1 MEDIEIIDANEARRL
16 TKEAINKD
24 NSVLKPIMEK
34 IKKAIN
40 NKEYYCYISG
50 TTSEYVIDKLHALGY
65 QTQYL
70 TNFDFNDP
78 HSTPLYKVMWKTP
91 L

>member
-1 MEDIEIIDANEARRL
+1 MEDIEIIDANEACRL

-40 NKEYYCYISG
+40 NKEYYCYITDS
-50 TTSEYVIDKLHALGY
+50 TPKYVLDKLHKLGY
-65 QTQYL
+65 KTQYL
-70 TNFDFNDP
+70 ENDFRDP
-78 HSTPLYKVMWKTP
+78 RSTPIYEVTWKS
-91 L
+91 